1 MLTPHRREL
10 GRLVGLSDTPPDSL
24 TSALEA
30 ARRVVW
36 ADGGS
41 DICVMTKG
49 DTTACVGVEIA
60 LLPKPGPASLA
71 TAGSGD
77 VLGGV
82 VAAFL
87 SRGLADEELLPLLC
101 AMAVET
107 HAVAGSLAAEQHGL
121 RGVMA
126 GDLVD
131 VLGQAVDAFEERA
144 SLAATEDDGAEDAP
158 A

>member
-1 MLTPHRREL
+1 MTLAVPQCIATVCRTHLLEIP
-10 GRLVGLSDTPPDSL
+10 GVGLPCNDDGTFSV
-24 TSALEA
+24 EA
-30 ARRVVW
+30 KTDIVRMAKERDCVMAGPARR
-36 ADGGS
+36 
-41 DICVMTKG
+41 
-49 DTTACVGVEIA
+49 
-60 LLPKPGPASLA
+60 A

-77 VLGGV
+77 VVGGGV
-82 VAAFL
+82 AAVV

-126 GDLVD
+126 GVLVD
-131 VLGQAVDAFEERA
+131 VLGQAVDAFEARA
-144 SLAATEDDGAEDAP
+144 SLAATEDDGAEAAP